1 MAATFLGDGV
11 KGVSPAK
18 AEAASTLAL
27 RTPIADWNW
36 AVATWAAAAAKSSKF
51 ADVGAESNVGKLAET
66 ECVGSGRVAG
76 FGGGPGCRRGK
87 VSPVIL
93 GGGGRPAT
101 PTMLGLGGGR
111 DGGPELDSVITARSV
126 LARRFQ
132 LGA

>member
-1 MAATFLGDGV
+1 MVATFLGDGV

-18 AEAASTLAL
+18 AEAASTPAL

-36 AVATWAAAAAKSSKF
+36 AVATWAAATAKSSKF

-76 FGGGPGCRRGK
+76 FGGGCRRGK

-101 PTMLGLGGGR
+101 PTMLGLEGGR
-111 DGGPELDSVITARSV
+111 DGGPGLDSLITATSV
-126 LARRFQ
+126 LERRFQ
-132 LGA
+132 LGT